1 MTKPSFCRLSKLGI
15 LDFALAP
22 LPKLPRFKYEF
33 FRVSHST
40 EHGIFWSSYHPP
52 AHCLV
57 TSDSVA
63 ITPCL
68 GHKVF
73 RGDLSSCIMGT
84 PFSVVRRI
92 CRHLSFLVSLQC
104 FNEKHSLSKSGMW
117 RFWCTELCWDKYR
130 AWNKTR
136 DKEHGIPKTWL
147 CRKER
152 RLHILSQIC
161 LNPDPFTCMTCCHG
175 RKTCISGVC
184 LFLQNERG
192 QMKASWTL
200 YHLGRVE
207 TLIIPCVF
215 FFFFFN
221 ALIWLHHGAQAP

>member
-63 ITPCL
+63 IMPCL

-152 RLHILSQIC
+152 RLHILSQI
-161 LNPDPFTCMTCCHG
+161 F
-175 RKTCISGVC
+175 
-184 LFLQNERG
+184 
-192 QMKASWTL
+192 WTQIPSPAW
-200 YHLGRVE
+200 HAVMEGKPVSRV
-207 TLIIPCVF
+207 CVF
-215 FFFFFN
+215 FSKMKGGRWRP
-221 ALIWLHHGAQAP
+221 AERSTT